1 MSAGQCCPRDYSPC
15 LRFSFLL
22 WRSRARP
29 FLQRR
34 LPTRLHRPPRSR
46 RCPVSKP
53 TKLPWYIKREP
64 AVTRLSSAEL
74 DIDDHFGHE
83 VMSVTA
89 WANGEGFDVQIT
101 PDKGTEIKAPLTWQ
115 EWVALKRAVRA
126 MQDHDKVA

>member
-1 MSAGQCCPRDYSPC
+1 M
-15 LRFSFLL
+15 
-22 WRSRARP
+22 
-29 FLQRR
+29 
-34 LPTRLHRPPRSR
+34 
-46 RCPVSKP
+46 SKP

-101 PDKGTEIKAPLTWQ
+101 PDKGPEIKAPLTWQ